1 MTKPNDFNDD
11 SWEDEEQE
19 SNQTGTESDK
29 QDETFSSREDNFFQF
44 KDNSFYE
51 SYESDED
58 DISSTRPY
66 ENEFFNQTN
75 NSFYESHEEPDNGI
89 ETDEALNS
97 IPIEEMEKEK
107 SNKITFTFNVI
118 YRVFRS
124 LFLILILAISALGFL
139 GLGIGAGYFASLVS
153 DVKVPD
159 KEELSQKINDVEQQS
174 KIIFSNGKLVSV
186 IKSDLI
192 RTSVKSDNISPLIKE
207 ALISTEDENFYKHHG
222 VVPKA
227 VVRATISDVTGFGGS
242 SGGSTITQQLI
253 KQQVLTSETS
263 YKRKSSEILLALR
276 AEKFFSKDEI
286 LNAYLNISPFGRN
299 NQGENIAGIEEAATG
314 IFNVHA
320 KEVSLPQAAFLAG
333 LPQSP
338 IQYSPYTNTGEFK
351 ENFDLGLKRKD
362 DVLFNMY
369 REKKINK
376 KEYEEAKAYDL
387 TKDFKKPQAPQNN
400 QSGFLYNYLHE
411 EAIRILIPIYYEK
424 DGVTEEEYL
433 ESDKLQT
440 KYHEIA
446 ERELRQN
453 GYTVHTSIDQ
463 NIHNAMQ
470 EAVAQYGSM
479 LDVAGTDPIET
490 ASVLMDNKTGR
501 IYGFIGGRNY
511 DQSQYNR
518 AFQSHRSP
526 GSTIKPI
533 LAYAPAIDVG
543 LIGSESKLA
552 DYPKKYRSGQ
562 EINNFSDKG
571 SYSFKTVREALTW
584 SLNIPVVNLYE
595 ELLNHANPKTY
606 FDKMNITSILPTDYT
621 LEAVALGGT
630 QLTVFEETVAYAT
643 LANKGVYNEG
653 YSIDKITDNNGEV
666 IYEHKMNPVQVFK
679 PSTASILNDM
689 MRDVVDK
696 GTGMPA
702 KDTLYAINPTLANA
716 DWVGKT
722 GTSDELKDYWFTAST
737 PAVTM
742 SSWIGYD
749 ESYSMPDSWNKQN
762 MYYWAYVTNYVYQSH
777 PEIFG
782 VNERFTLDPTVY
794 HQQVVEFTGEKPGN
808 FNTDGYDMNMSHA
821 KTKTSLF
828 SEGTGAPDAQFR
840 FGIGGT
846 DENYRRE
853 WNSYIKPKQEKKTT
867 KSTPKKRR

>member
-1 MTKPNDFNDD
+1 MTKPDDFNED
-11 SWEDEEQE
+11 SWEDENQEPEKTNSDSEEQE
-19 SNQTGTESDK
+19 ESMMVDEETHSEIESTFLTESG
-29 QDETFSSREDNFFQF
+29 EEPPNHG
-44 KDNSFYE
+44 E
-51 SYESDED
+51 
-58 DISSTRPY
+58 PY
-66 ENEFFNQTN
+66 EIQSLNTFTEG
-75 NSFYESHEEPDNGI
+75 HEEK
-89 ETDEALNS
+89 THKVA
-97 IPIEEMEKEK
+97 
-107 SNKITFTFNVI
+107 FTFNVI

-124 LFLILILAISALGFL
+124 FLLIGVLAVSALGFL
-139 GLGIGAGYFASLVS
+139 GLGIGMGYFASLVS

-174 KIIFSNGKLVSV
+174 KIIYSNGKLVSV

-192 RTSVKSDNISPLIKE
+192 RTSVKSENISPFIKE
-207 ALISTEDENFYKHHG
+207 ALISTEDEYFYDHPG

-227 VVRATISDVTGFGGS
+227 LVRATISDMTGLGGS

-263 YKRKSSEILLALR
+263 YKRKSAEILLALR

-338 IQYSPYTNTGEFK
+338 IEYSPYTNTGEFK

-369 REKKINK
+369 REHKINK

-411 EAIRILIPIYYEK
+411 EALKILIPIYYEK
-424 DGVTEEEYL
+424 DGVTAEEYA

-470 EAVAQYGSM
+470 EAVAQYGGM
-479 LDVAGTDPIET
+479 LDVSGTDPVET

-518 AFQSHRSP
+518 AFNSYRSP

-543 LIGSESKLA
+543 LIGSESKLS

-571 SYSFKTVREALTW
+571 SYTFKTVREALQW
-584 SLNIPVVNLYE
+584 SLNIPVVNLYGD
-595 ELLNHANPKTY
+595 LLNQADPKSY
-606 FDKMNITSILPTDYT
+606 FDKMNITSIKPEEYGI
-621 LEAVALGGT
+621 ESVPLGGT
-630 QLTVFEETVAYAT
+630 SLTVFEETVAYAT

-653 YSIDKITDNNGEV
+653 YAIDKITDNNGDV
-666 IYEHKMNPVQVFK
+666 IYEHKQNPVQVFK
-679 PSTASILNDM
+679 PSTASIMNDM
-689 MRDVVDK
+689 MRDVIDK

-702 KDTLYAINPTLANA
+702 KDTLYSINPTLANA

-722 GTSDELKDYWFTAST
+722 GTSDLQKDYWFTAST

-749 ESYSMPDSWNKQN
+749 DMKISMPDSWNKQN

-782 VNERFTLDPTVY
+782 VNEKFTLDPTV
-794 HQQVVEFTGEKPGN
+794 HRQQVVEFTGEKPGS

-821 KTKTSLF
+821 KTKTSLY
-828 SEGTGAPDAQFR
+828 SEGSGAPDARFK

-853 WNSYIKPKQEKKTT
+853 WNSYIKPQQTKKNT
-867 KSTPKKRR
+867 KPAPKKRR